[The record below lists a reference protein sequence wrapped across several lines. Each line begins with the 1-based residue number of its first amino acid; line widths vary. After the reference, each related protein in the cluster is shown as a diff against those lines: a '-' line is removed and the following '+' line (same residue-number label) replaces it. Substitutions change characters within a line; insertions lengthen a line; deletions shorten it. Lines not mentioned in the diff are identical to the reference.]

1 MGDGST
7 ESLRAM
13 VNKGMEDYKAGRVY
27 TTEQLLERFR
37 AKKANPSNKS
47 TNQPIT
53 NNPQQK

>member
-1 MGDGST
+1 MGDGSA

-37 AKKANPSNKS
+37 AKKANL
-47 TNQPIT
+47 NQ
-53 NNPQQK
+53 